1 MRMTATKSLR
11 FILYLWSMYKQQK
24 TAKKGSC
31 LFSYFAPIEWEVMVT
46 LGGGLQA
53 VESLPGG
60 VPTYSLCISLPIFLY
75 FSSHFGEGINLAEKH
90 FVSYLYDKKM
100 TLFLKLI
107 FLHIKLYLVVLYNT
121 YQIFIFIHVVLHW
134 WFLSEDNRMIVV
146 GWALQEGRNGPWERS
161 EGQISHF

>member
-1 MRMTATKSLR
+1 
-11 FILYLWSMYKQQK
+11 
-24 TAKKGSC
+24 
-31 LFSYFAPIEWEVMVT
+31 MVT

-75 FSSHFGEGINLAEKH
+75 FSSHFGDGINLAKKR
-90 FVSYLYDKKM
+90 FVSYLYDKTM

-107 FLHIKLYLVVLYNT
+107 FLHIKLYLIVLYNT

-146 GWALQEGRNGPWERS
+146 GLARRQKRPLGTIRRTDQPLLKLRDLFYFWPGHGNVSKTRWKKINQ
-161 EGQISHF
+161 QI

>member
-1 MRMTATKSLR
+1 
-11 FILYLWSMYKQQK
+11 
-24 TAKKGSC
+24 
-31 LFSYFAPIEWEVMVT
+31 MVT

-75 FSSHFGEGINLAEKH
+75 FSSHFGDGINLAEKH

-107 FLHIKLYLVVLYNT
+107 FHHIKLYLVVLYNT

-146 GWALQEGRNGPWERS
+146 GLARRQKRPLGTIRRTDQPLLKLRDLFYFWPGHGNVSKTRWKKINQ
-161 EGQISHF
+161 QI